1 MTEVIEVLALNRAKT
16 ALKIETLKNS
26 KTQQEHTIAYLES
39 LMKDYDKAI
48 DLLQTYQQR
57 HTQTETLKT

>member
-1 MTEVIEVLALNRAKT
+1 MTEVIEVLALNQAKI

-26 KTQQEHTIAYLES
+26 KTQQEPTIAYLES